1 MKKVTNPFLQALG
14 VFAVIFFGSHL
25 HALVGGIQL
34 WGLIMAAIS
43 FFTRAKTPHFSFN
56 APSLATAWHWPWLG
70 YLLLILVS
78 IQILASLG
86 TLWLPEM
93 KFAEKKYNSS
103 DVGAK
108 YRTTKDITTRVGWK
122 KNLYASLHLF
132 FGVVSVIWIL
142 SMVTVH

>member
-1 MKKVTNPFLQALG
+1 MKKVTNPFLQVLT
-14 VFAVIFFGSHL
+14 VFAVKFFGSHL
-25 HALVGGIQL
+25 HAIVGGIQL
-34 WGLIMAAIS
+34 WGLIMTVLGLS
-43 FFTRAKTPHFSFN
+43 TRGRILHFSFN
-56 APSLATAWHWPWLG
+56 APSLPGAWHWPWLG
-70 YLLLILVS
+70 YLLLLLVS

-93 KFAEKKYNSS
+93 NFAEKKYNASE
-103 DVGAK
+103 VGAK
-108 YRTTKDITTRVGWK
+108 YRTTKDVTTRVGWK